1 MEGGSADPKGSEA
14 APLGHH
20 STRATRETKDCL
32 SVVVSVADPGFAA
45 VSLVV
50 VSVTAAAAAPI
61 AAALQQSVVVVV

>member
-1 MEGGSADPKGSEA
+1 MEGGSADPKGSAA

-50 VSVTAAAAAPI
+50 VSVTAAAAPI